1 MSGRGFLIVNSGLF
15 GLISKPSEVYL
26 QTGNGYG
33 STNVYVRC
41 FLSIIKNTGSAIQ
54 YNSDLINGDFCVIR
68 ERGIYSI
75 SYSEVR
81 GAGSMQPCI
90 TLNSVVLGGSP
101 PNSTDM
107 TSGTIV
113 MNVAG
118 AAATVSSTL
127 SLNPGDIIRA
137 QDGAAASGSASTA
150 LVQFRIIKISTSA

>member
-1 MSGRGFLIVNSGLF
+1 
-15 GLISKPSEVYL
+15 
-26 QTGNGYG
+26 
-33 STNVYVRC
+33 
-41 FLSIIKNTGSAIQ
+41 
-54 YNSDLINGDFCVIR
+54 
-68 ERGIYSI
+68 
-75 SYSEVR
+75 
-81 GAGSMQPCI
+81 MQPCI